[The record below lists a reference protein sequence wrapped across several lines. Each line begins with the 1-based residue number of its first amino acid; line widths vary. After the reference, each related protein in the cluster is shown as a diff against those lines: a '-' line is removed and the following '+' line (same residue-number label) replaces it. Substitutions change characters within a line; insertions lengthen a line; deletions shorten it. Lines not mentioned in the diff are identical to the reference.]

1 MTHQM
6 VSVLSILMLI
16 TLLSCHGGAKRF
28 TIDNYTPYMIDD
40 GLHYSAITPTLS
52 EWKQT
57 FRTNSDG
64 ILHIWLRCI
73 DTTIRGYLFLEKL
86 SDGISQIAGRSSD
99 KAKKSLTLRID
110 NEKLKIDSFEEGGGE
125 FYTEYKSNAS
135 AIELTV
141 DGWSRFASFPRYAC
155 KAANNEIK
163 HHLTYK
169 IPTIH
174 SNSQSNPV
182 WIMNGYI
189 WEESGKSLD
198 VTNIVKAIVKNV
210 KYHKTH
216 FPILHYDLLIDDNK
230 LQLFLQFPEIQELL
244 NENILRFIFKGNHPL
259 RWIGKSPK
267 WQAVYQNL
275 LLLQYWKFH
284 SRLFFWDPDEF
295 LVFSSHS
302 KQSVIDT
309 IHKSTYATIL
319 MNRMNI
325 ICSDCST
332 TVPDVYYN
340 FSTNHY
346 VTVQK
351 FEGKY
356 KGKCIV
362 NPNFAGVMY
371 VHLTYNNLLPVLE
384 LPETSSVLLHFA
396 NYYHKRMKSTSIDSS
411 IQRETAG
418 GKVPFFEECLVTYE
432 KMYRG
437 I

>member
-1 MTHQM
+1 M
-6 VSVLSILMLI
+6 SSILFVLMVLAI
-16 TLLSCHGGAKRF
+16 SLYNSHGDRKYA
-28 TIDNYTPYMIDD
+28 TVDNYTPYMIDD
-40 GLHYSAITPTLS
+40 GLHYSAITPTMS

-64 ILHIWLRCI
+64 ILHMWLKCI
-73 DTTIRGYLFLEKL
+73 DKTIRGYLFLEKL
-86 SDGISQIAGRSSD
+86 SDGVSQIAGRSSD

-135 AIELTV
+135 AVEITV
-141 DGWSRFASFPRYAC
+141 DGWARFVSFPRYAC
-155 KAANNEIK
+155 KPANSNI
-163 HHLTYK
+163 LTNQL
-169 IPTIH
+169 PTID
-174 SNSQSNPV
+174 SSAADPV

-198 VTNIVKAIVKNV
+198 VNNIVKAIVKNI

-216 FPILHYDLLIDDNK
+216 FPIRHYDLLIDDNK
-230 LQLFLQFPEIQELL
+230 LQLFLQFPEIQEL
-244 NENILRFIFKGNHPL
+244 IHDKVLRFVFKGNHPL
-259 RWIGKSPK
+259 RWSGKSPK

-284 SRLFFWDPDEF
+284 ARLFFWDPDEF
-295 LVFSSHS
+295 LVFSSRS
-302 KQSVIDT
+302 KQNVIDIVNKNT
-309 IHKSTYATIL
+309 FSTIL
-319 MNRMNI
+319 MNRVNI
-325 ICSDCST
+325 ICTDCSA

-346 VTVQK
+346 IVVHK

-384 LPETSSVLLHFA
+384 IPESSSVLLHFA

-411 IQRETAG
+411 IQHLNKN
-418 GKVPFFEECLVTYE
+418 KVPFFEECLVDYDKYHAT
-432 KMYRG
+432 
-437 I
+437 